1 MSLKYLIQLAEDVT
15 CLQVTKQYFYALLVK
30 TLEKRGFYKEA
41 EDLQEIAEKYYL
53 PENRT
58 IILKIIIEMQRA
70 AVSDEKNKFEQLLQ
84 KL

>member
-1 MSLKYLIQLAEDVT
+1 MNSIQYYKDRNNFIDHPLAP
-15 CLQVTKQYFYALLVK
+15 LFYQFVK

-58 IILKIIIEMQRA
+58 IIFKIIIEMQKA
-70 AVSDEKNKFEQLLQ
+70 AVSDEETKLEQLLQ
-84 KL
+84 QL

>member
-1 MSLKYLIQLAEDVT
+1 MNSIQYYKDCNNFIDHPLAP
-15 CLQVTKQYFYALLVK
+15 LFYQFVE

-41 EDLQEIAEKYYL
+41 EDLQKIAEKYYL

-70 AVSDEKNKFEQLLQ
+70 AVSDEETKLEQLLQ
-84 KL
+84 QL

>member
-1 MSLKYLIQLAEDVT
+1 MNSIQYYKDHNNFIDHPLAP
-15 CLQVTKQYFYALLVK
+15 LFYQFIK

-70 AVSDEKNKFEQLLQ
+70 AVSDEETKLEQLLQ
-84 KL
+84 QL

>member
-1 MSLKYLIQLAEDVT
+1 MNSIKCYKDCNNFIDHPLAP
-15 CLQVTKQYFYALLVK
+15 LFYQFVK

-41 EDLQEIAEKYYL
+41 EDLQEIAEQYYL

-70 AVSDEKNKFEQLLQ
+70 AVSDEETKLEQLLQ
-84 KL
+84 QL

>member
-1 MSLKYLIQLAEDVT
+1 M
-15 CLQVTKQYFYALLVK
+15 FYQFIK

-58 IILKIIIEMQRA
+58 IIFKIIIEMQRA
-70 AVSDEKNKFEQLLQ
+70 AVSDEETKLEQLLQ
-84 KL
+84 QL

>member
-1 MSLKYLIQLAEDVT
+1 MNSIQYYKDHNNFIDHPLAP
-15 CLQVTKQYFYALLVK
+15 LFYQFVE

-41 EDLQEIAEKYYL
+41 EDLQKITEKYYL

-70 AVSDEKNKFEQLLQ
+70 AVSDEETKLEQLLQ
-84 KL
+84 QL

>member
-1 MSLKYLIQLAEDVT
+1 MNSIQYYKDHNNFIDHPLAP
-15 CLQVTKQYFYALLVK
+15 LFYQFIK

-58 IILKIIIEMQRA
+58 IILKIIIEMQKA
-70 AVSDEKNKFEQLLQ
+70 AVSDEETKLEQLLQ
-84 KL
+84 QL

>member
-1 MSLKYLIQLAEDVT
+1 MNSIKCYKDCNSFIDHPLAP
-15 CLQVTKQYFYALLVK
+15 LFYQFVE

-41 EDLQEIAEKYYL
+41 EDLQKIAEKYYL

-70 AVSDEKNKFEQLLQ
+70 AVSDEETKLEQLLQ
-84 KL
+84 QL

>member
-1 MSLKYLIQLAEDVT
+1 MNSIQCYKDRNNFIDHPLAP
-15 CLQVTKQYFYALLVK
+15 LFYQFVE

-58 IILKIIIEMQRA
+58 IIFKIIIEMQRA
-70 AVSDEKNKFEQLLQ
+70 AVSDEETKLEQLLQ
-84 KL
+84 QL

>member
-1 MSLKYLIQLAEDVT
+1 MNSIQYYKDHNNFIDHPLAP
-15 CLQVTKQYFYALLVK
+15 LFYQFVE

-41 EDLQEIAEKYYL
+41 EDLQKIAEKYYL

-70 AVSDEKNKFEQLLQ
+70 AVSDEETKLEQLLQ
-84 KL
+84 QL

>member
-1 MSLKYLIQLAEDVT
+1 MNSIQCYKDRNNFIDHPLAP
-15 CLQVTKQYFYALLVK
+15 LFYQFVE

-53 PENRT
+53 PKNRT

-70 AVSDEKNKFEQLLQ
+70 AVSDEETKLEQLLQ
-84 KL
+84 QL